1 MHVVCVQRCG
11 AEQRR
16 LVRTN
21 ALDASAG
28 DSPLASHSSIAFP
41 DALGAFPSLS
51 SGYNLAFRVFTS
63 RSTLQASPPPLDS
76 CADMDVHKEGSV
88 SGADAFASYCVP
100 VSGLVEASSKKTT
113 NRNDVGAERAD
124 SLI

>member
-63 RSTLQASPPPLDS
+63 RPTLQASPPPLDS
-76 CADMDVHKEGSV
+76 CADMDVHKEGECFRGQMPLLLTV
-88 SGADAFASYCVP
+88 F
-100 VSGLVEASSKKTT
+100 LFLASSGPAAKKQQTGTT
-113 NRNDVGAERAD
+113 LELNGLTR
-124 SLI
+124 